1 MRHILNNYTPFSIN
15 FQALNE
21 LGDSQ
26 NWPLE
31 IVDGQMQ
38 EITVTI
44 PWSTLLKDDSIV
56 EVNGLSLTVQPKV
69 RAEPG

>member
-1 MRHILNNYTPFSIN
+1 MFIFYFCLK
-15 FQALNE
+15 ALNE

-31 IVDGQMQ
+31 IVDGHMQ

-56 EVNGLSLTVQPKV
+56 EVNGLSVTVQPKV
-69 RAEPG
+69 RVEPGK